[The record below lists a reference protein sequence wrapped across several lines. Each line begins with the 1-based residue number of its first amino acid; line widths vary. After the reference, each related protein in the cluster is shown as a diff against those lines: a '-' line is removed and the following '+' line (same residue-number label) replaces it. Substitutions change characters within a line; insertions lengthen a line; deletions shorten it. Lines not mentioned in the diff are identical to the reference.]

1 MSWRIWSGVA
11 AVCLSLVLAGPAAA
25 IPYGSYQQSCK
36 DIKLKDRDGDSARI
50 QARCRDGRGEWRKT
64 SFELDRCW
72 GDLANIDGELVCVA
86 DQSHGGR
93 PGFPDQSYAGGA
105 YPPGPGYPGQAH
117 PPGQGHPPGGGYPGG
132 PAGRPKDVATDVC
145 IDWAVRAAY
154 QEGAGYARLLRIEDV
169 DRKDA
174 GRIKVKGIILTSR
187 DREDRRSQDRPFR
200 CDSRQGQILEF
211 KWR

>member
-1 MSWRIWSGVA
+1 MSPRFWSCLA
-11 AVCLSLVLAGPAAA
+11 ATCLSLLLAGPVAA
-25 IPYGSYQQSCK
+25 IPFGSYQQSCK
-36 DIKLKDRDGDSARI
+36 DIKLKDRDDDSARI
-50 QARCRDGRGEWRKT
+50 QARCRDDRGEWRKT

-93 PGFPDQSYAGGA
+93 PGFPDQA
-105 YPPGPGYPGQAH
+105 YPGAGYGPGPGYP
-117 PPGQGHPPGGGYPGG
+117 PLPGRMPGAGYPGG

-174 GRIKVKGIILTSR
+174 GRIKVKGVILTSR
-187 DREDRRSQDRPFR
+187 DREDRKSRDRPFR
-200 CDSRQGQILEF
+200 CDSRQGQVLDF

>member
-1 MSWRIWSGVA
+1 MSSTFWGSLA
-11 AVCLSLVLAGPAAA
+11 ALFLSMALAGPAAA

-36 DIKLKDRDGDSARI
+36 DIKLKDRDDDSARI
-50 QARCRDGRGEWRKT
+50 QARCRDNRGEWRKT

-93 PGFPDQSYAGGA
+93 PGFPDQAYPGPGYASGPGYQSGPA
-105 YPPGPGYPGQAH
+105 YPPGQGY
-117 PPGQGHPPGGGYPGG
+117 PPGGP
-132 PAGRPKDVATDVC
+132 PGRPKDVATEVC

-174 GRIKVKGIILTSR
+174 GRIKVKGIILTGR
-187 DREDRRSQDRPFR
+187 DREDRRTKDRPFR
-200 CDSRQGQILEF
+200 CDSRQGQMVDF